1 MSLFLHGRTLLVEE
15 LLAPLSVLFVVL
27 SIMLGEAMGIS
38 QALQWVTELGFD
50 GIDFSLGSKIIVD
63 SFNGESKHN
72 T

>member
-1 MSLFLHGRTLLVEE
+1 
-15 LLAPLSVLFVVL
+15 
-27 SIMLGEAMGIS
+27 MGIS

>member
-1 MSLFLHGRTLLVEE
+1 MNLFLHERALLVEE

-38 QALQWVTELGFD
+38 QALQWVAELGFD
-50 GIDFSLGSKIIVD
+50 GIDFSLGSKITVD
-63 SFNGESKHN
+63 SFNGGSKHN